1 MNESLLII
9 LIEFV
14 LVLTAGGG
22 FLLFKAH
29 GKKRAMGVQLK
40 ALLRK
45 ADNEALNRKEKLTSS
60 FKALG
65 VSDSQAELSAEQL
78 VNAEVSCVKK
88 FAVAQLNK
96 GSDDIAFFSD
106 AIYDLSAVHM
116 DVSMLNAESMSSAP
130 IPVVPVVEPEQQ
142 IEPGVDEE
150 LEIGQLDDDIE
161 VSLDLDELEEP
172 ADPENL
178 TVEPDDTVD
187 ATPVGIETEPKVA
200 DAPDEPESASVQQP

>member
-1 MNESLLII
+1 
-9 LIEFV
+9 
-14 LVLTAGGG
+14 
-22 FLLFKAH
+22 
-29 GKKRAMGVQLK
+29 MGVQLK
-40 ALLRK
+40 ALLKK
-45 ADNEALNRKEKLTSS
+45 ADNEALNRKEKLASS

-65 VSDSQAELSAEQL
+65 VADSQAELSAEQL

-130 IPVVPVVEPEQQ
+130 IPVAPVVEPEQQ
-142 IEPGVDEE
+142 IESGVDEE
-150 LEIGQLDDDIE
+150 LQIGQLDDDIE

-178 TVEPDDTVD
+178 TVEPDDDKVD
-187 ATPVGIETEPKVA
+187 AIPVGIETARKGADETDEKVGEE
-200 DAPDEPESASVQQP
+200 DVR